1 MPSLDPDDLQPLDA
15 HALAWLVY
23 LVVDPSVEPSSH
35 SLGEVVYVGLS
46 VTGRDLPEAGDPRS
60 LPDYEVPARERLR
73 EIIDKG
79 HTPVIEVLAD
89 RLPPE
94 GREERATAMKEALA
108 LGLWPRPLNAVQEP
122 DAVIRLPDRVL
133 SASLAARPITLP
145 EHYGVV
151 YSVIESPGP
160 FGDVASLLAASPDR
174 LALEFA
180 RQQSP
185 IPADALNRHAQ
196 EPGLI
201 WLIAAGARLATGL
214 IRPGL
219 VLAAYLVQGAE
230 QDPKVVQ
237 HITLRVSTDERAMA
251 LQRLLTGTA
260 IPVGFSTRSEP
271 LRWLREPS

>member
-1 MPSLDPDDLQPLDA
+1 MPTLDPDDVQPLDA
-15 HALAWLVY
+15 DGLAWLVY
-23 LVVDPSVEPSSH
+23 LMVDPSVEPSSH
-35 SLGEVVYVGLS
+35 PLGEVVYVGLS

-79 HTPVIEVLAD
+79 RTPVIEVLAD

-94 GREERATAMKEALA
+94 GREERATAMKEALT

-122 DAVIRLPDRVL
+122 DAVIRLPERVL

-151 YSVIESPGP
+151 YSVIESTGP

>member
-1 MPSLDPDDLQPLDA
+1 MPPLDPDDLQPLDA
-15 HALAWLVY
+15 DGLAWLVY
-23 LVVDPSVEPSSH
+23 LVIDPSVESTSH
-35 SLGEVVYVGLS
+35 PQGEVVYVGLS
-46 VTGRDLPEAGDPRS
+46 ITGRDLVEAGDPRS
-60 LPDYEVPARERLR
+60 LPDYEVPARQRLH

-79 HTPVIEVLAD
+79 RTPLIEVLAD

-94 GREERATAMKEALA
+94 GREDRATAMRDALVQ
-108 LGLWPRPLNAVQEP
+108 GLWPRPLNAVLEP
-122 DAVIRLPDRVL
+122 DAVIRLPERVL
-133 SASLAARPITLP
+133 SASLAARSITLP